1 MIKVILPTHLY
12 NSMSDEEIMDICNLS
27 CSDINFYKEEE
38 MRGRNSGQYIKLFYN
53 NIIKYVCLSREDLS
67 ARNAFILQNCKCYF

>member
-38 MRGRNSGQYIKLFYN
+38 MRGRNSGQYISCS
-53 NIIKYVCLSREDLS
+53 II
-67 ARNAFILQNCKCYF
+67 IL